1 MLHDNKTELQY
12 KQSPSREIKI
22 DKFTSSFPIL
32 IANQNKAIFATEII
46 CITKVKTMK
55 EIREKINSID
65 DRMLKLLA
73 ERRQLSIEI
82 IKFKN
87 EEKSSIRDKE
97 REKQVLTRLLEV
109 GREYGLDTH
118 YVYQNLPGN
127 Y

>member
-1 MLHDNKTELQY
+1 
-12 KQSPSREIKI
+12 
-22 DKFTSSFPIL
+22 L

-46 CITKVKTMK
+46 CITKAKTMK

-118 YVYQNLPGN
+118 YVSKNLPGN